1 MKWIKNWQRKGEKNI
16 EKKSEKK
23 IEIGTIGTEKSSD
36 QEIFYMSN
44 SYLCQQKRNLKK
56 PKNLQEVS

>member
-16 EKKSEKK
+16 EKKSERK

-36 QEIFYMSN
+36 QEIFCTCKICKILN
-44 SYLCQQKRNLKK
+44 
-56 PKNLQEVS
+56 V

>member
-23 IEIGTIGTEKSSD
+23 TEIGITGTEKSSD
-36 QEIFYMSN
+36 QEIF
-44 SYLCQQKRNLKK
+44 CTCKI
-56 PKNLQEVS
+56 

>member
-23 IEIGTIGTEKSSD
+23 TEIGTTGTEKSSD
-36 QEIFYMSN
+36 QEIFYMF
-44 SYLCQQKRNLKK
+44 NLYNANKK
-56 PKNLQEVS
+56 ET